1 MLVTPLQVVRF
12 TAALA
17 NGGTL
22 YRPQIIERITSTN
35 GGVDVY
41 TFSPQVDG
49 TLPVS
54 QETLD
59 AISVG
64 MRGVVRSSIGTAN
77 DELGDLSISIHG
89 KTGTAEN
96 PLGDSHAWF
105 TGYSSTGR
113 EDKPDIA
120 VTVIIENGG
129 EGSEVG
135 APVFRRV
142 VETYY
147 FGEPLKLYPWESDF
161 NLTRTPTPEFTETP
175 LPGVNP
181 TTPSSDS
188 APEQKIST
196 PTPSG

>member
-1 MLVTPLQVVRF
+1 V
-12 TAALA
+12 
-17 NGGTL
+17 N
-22 YRPQIIERITSTN
+22 
-35 GGVDVY
+35 GVDVY

-59 AISVG
+59 AISVA

-77 DELGDLSISIHG
+77 DEMGDLSIPIYG

-96 PLGDSHAWF
+96 PLGDPHAWF

-113 EDKPDIA
+113 EDTPDIA

-129 EGSEVG
+129 EGSEVAG
-135 APVFRRV
+135 PVFRRV
-142 VETYY
+142 IETYY
-147 FGEPLKLYPWESDF
+147 FGEPLELYPWESGF
-161 NLTRTPTPEFTETP
+161 NVTRTPTPEFTETP

-181 TTPSSDS
+181 TVSSS
-188 APEQKIST
+188 SGSTLEQKIST